1 MEEILHHLGCIK
13 PYEWMGYLPYQLISR
28 ISEPSTVSRFQMYL
42 YPSLNHQ
49 EILGI
54 ILSNRGVE
62 GPHRDLH
69 MISTLNLCGKTR
81 QVILEQNMVDFFF
94 GIFPMLS
101 SLVSTSVLQA
111 QHYPLFIYQGFNK
124 VTPSKMET

>member
-1 MEEILHHLGCIK
+1 MNEWDIYHINWLAGFRNHQPYHDFKCI
-13 PYEWMGYLPYQLISR
+13 
-28 ISEPSTVSRFQMYL
+28 L

-81 QVILEQNMVDFFF
+81 QVILEQNMVDFFLAF
-94 GIFPMLS
+94 FPCCQALFQQ
-101 SLVSTSVLQA
+101 VSFKLNIT
-111 QHYPLFIYQGFNK
+111 PFLFTK
-124 VTPSKMET
+124 DLTK